1 MSQVKSET
9 VGQIEVL
16 DPRGVTG
23 SIEQLD
29 VPYLDTLRG
38 KRVGVLENRKPNA
51 DILLA
56 QIAELLR
63 EKYGVADV
71 VLRAKE
77 GSDAPATDALLDELA
92 RTCDAVICGTGD

>member
-1 MSQVKSET
+1 MTQARIDDG
-9 VGQIEVL
+9 GQIEVL
-16 DPRGVTG
+16 DPRGVMG
-23 SIEQLD
+23 SVEQLS

-38 KRVGVLENRKPNA
+38 KRIGVLENRKPNA

-71 VLRAKE
+71 VLRAKD
-77 GSDAPATDALLDELA
+77 GSDAPASDSLLDELA